1 MVAYG
6 HHMRAVK
13 LTLAFLYV
21 PLAFTLYTGF
31 SWAHQDLFSS
41 TAEKSSLEMLPSR
54 GRTLNK
60 ENRFLPNYQN
70 LVKVPRQD
78 QKRWSGTDAGC
89 RSPPGSSLCYKSC
102 QCGCMAGSPQRC
114 LKLNMDTERKRQ
126 AFTFEFSSRQLIL
139 CLIYKEKSYVIN

>member
-1 MVAYG
+1 MWAG
-6 HHMRAVK
+6 K

-31 SWAHQDLFSS
+31 SWAHRDLFRS

-60 ENRFLPNYQN
+60 ENTFLPNYHQN

-78 QKRWSGTDAGC
+78 QKRCSGTDAGC

-102 QCGCMAGSPQRC
+102 QFGCMAGSPQRC
-114 LKLNMDTERKRQ
+114 LKLNMDTGKQNLKRQ
-126 AFTFEFSSRQLIL
+126 SFTF
-139 CLIYKEKSYVIN
+139 